1 MMSKWHSWE
10 SDYMKADQSYL
21 IHLSENASDH
31 KYFVGVFT
39 GRFKDTLYFR
49 DAFDNEIA
57 LHIKDYLHSDGS
69 FHIDFIPIKE
79 VNDWAYDKQD
89 DNKSSLLKYRG
100 IIKSIEKDNDLVT
113 CTALI
118 SQEKKFEI
126 DIDDL
131 NEFGKEHLL
140 NTLIS
145 GNAVQIEV
153 KEHKDKLLST
163 LVAWCKEDD

>member
-1 MMSKWHSWE
+1 MSKWHSWKN
-10 SDYMKADQSYL
+10 DYMKADQSYL
-21 IHLSENASDH
+21 IHLSKSTSNH

-39 GRFKDTLYFR
+39 GRFKDILYFR

-57 LHIKDYLHSDGS
+57 LHIKDYLFDDGS
-69 FHIDFIPIKE
+69 FHIDFIPIKD
-79 VNDWAYDKQD
+79 VNDWAYDEQSYS
-89 DNKSSLLKYRG
+89 KSELVKYKG
-100 IIKSIEKDNDLVT
+100 VIKSIEKENDLVT

-118 SQEKKFEI
+118 NQEKKFEV

-140 NTLIS
+140 DTLMS

-153 KEHKDKLLST
+153 TEHKDKLLPT